1 MNNFFDLID
10 KYKFGV
16 VGAFAAGIGLFMY
29 LELTSVPEYKEIHP
43 FFEDV
48 AMENV
53 PEEQKL
59 EITKDNLEIQ
69 DQPKF
74 EAGKV
79 TNTVRDANDTR
90 ERSNDNWSA
99 SKSYSDIEKSIKDD
113 ERKMFEETG
122 GEAKRKAIREQDEE
136 RKKSQSQNKNDK
148 SSAPKSNN
156 GATSGTNNAVKGNVM
171 VEWSLSGRSPHQNNE
186 WNVRNPGY
194 TCGHGSSGRVVI
206 QIKVG
211 QDGRVVSAIP
221 DAAGSSS
228 ANPCMIEQ
236 AVKYAKLSRF
246 DYSASE
252 VSQTGK
258 IFYTFI
264 SQ

>member
-10 KYKFGV
+10 KFKFGII
-16 VGAFAAGIGLFMY
+16 GAFTAAIAIFMY
-29 LELTSVPEYKEIHP
+29 LQLTSVPEYKELKP
-43 FFEDV
+43 YFESIEIEPDIQKIELTP
-48 AMENV
+48 ENIEIV
-53 PEEQKL
+53 PQ
-59 EITKDNLEIQ
+59 
-69 DQPKF
+69 F

-79 TNTVRDANDTR
+79 TNTARDANDTR
-90 ERSNDNWSA
+90 ERSDENWSS
-99 SKSYSDIEKSIKDD
+99 SKSFSDVEQSIKD
-113 ERKMFEETG
+113 EEKKMFEETG
-122 GEAKRKAIREQDEE
+122 GEAKRKAIKEQDEE
-136 RKKSQSQNKNDK
+136 RKKNQSQSKNDK

-194 TCGHGSSGRVVI
+194 TCGHGSTGRVVVS
-206 QIKVG
+206 IKVG
-211 QDGRVVSAIP
+211 QDGKVVSAIP

-228 ANPCMIEQ
+228 VNPCMIEQ

-258 IFYTFI
+258 IYYTFI

>member
-10 KYKFGV
+10 RYKFGII
-16 VGAFAAGIGLFMY
+16 GAFTAAIAIFMY
-29 LELTSVPEYKEIHP
+29 LQLTSVPEYKELKP
-43 FFEDV
+43 YFESIEIEPILQEIELTP
-48 AMENV
+48 ENI
-53 PEEQKL
+53 
-59 EITKDNLEIQ
+59 EIAPQ
-69 DQPKF
+69 F
-74 EAGKV
+74 ESGKV

-90 ERSNDNWSA
+90 QRSDENWSS
-99 SKSYSDIEKSIKDD
+99 SKSFSDIEQSIKD
-113 ERKMFEETG
+113 EEKKMFEETG
-122 GEAKRKAIREQDEE
+122 GEAKRKAIKEQDEE
-136 RKKSQSQNKNDK
+136 RKQNQSQSKNDK

-156 GATSGTNNAVKGNVM
+156 GATSGTNNTVKGNVM

-194 TCGHGSSGRVVI
+194 TCGHSSSGRVVVT
-206 QIKVG
+206 IKVG
-211 QDGRVVSAIP
+211 QDGKVISAIP

-246 DYSASE
+246 DYSAAE

-258 IFYTFI
+258 IYYTFI

>member
-10 KYKFGV
+10 RYKFGII
-16 VGAFAAGIGLFMY
+16 GAFTAAISIFMY
-29 LELTSVPEYKEIHP
+29 LQLTSVPEYKELKP
-43 FFEDV
+43 YFESIEIEPILQEIELTP
-48 AMENV
+48 ENI
-53 PEEQKL
+53 
-59 EITKDNLEIQ
+59 EIAPQ
-69 DQPKF
+69 F
-74 EAGKV
+74 ESGKV
-79 TNTVRDANDTR
+79 TNTARDANDTR
-90 ERSNDNWSA
+90 ERSDENWSS
-99 SKSYSDIEKSIKDD
+99 SKSYSDIEQSIKD
-113 ERKMFEETG
+113 EEKKMFEETG
-122 GEAKRKAIREQDEE
+122 GEAKRKAIKEQDEE
-136 RKKSQSQNKNDK
+136 RKQNQSQSKNDK

-194 TCGHGSSGRVVI
+194 TCGHSSSGRVVVT
-206 QIKVG
+206 IKVG
-211 QDGRVVSAIP
+211 QDGKVISAIP

-246 DYSASE
+246 DYSAAE

-258 IFYTFI
+258 IYYTFI

>member
-10 KYKFGV
+10 KYKFGII
-16 VGAFAAGIGLFMY
+16 GAFTAAIALFIY
-29 LELTSVPEYKEIHP
+29 LQLTSVPEYKELKPYIESIELEQDLQKIELTP
-43 FFEDV
+43 
-48 AMENV
+48 ENIEIV
-53 PEEQKL
+53 PQFK
-59 EITKDNLEIQ
+59 
-69 DQPKF
+69 
-74 EAGKV
+74 AGKV

-90 ERSNDNWSA
+90 ERSDENWSS
-99 SKSYSDIEKSIKDD
+99 SKSFSDVEQSIKD
-113 ERKMFEETG
+113 EEKKMFEETG
-122 GEAKRKAIREQDEE
+122 GEAKRKAIKEQDEE
-136 RKKSQSQNKNDK
+136 RKKNQSQSKNDK

-156 GATSGTNNAVKGNVM
+156 GSTSGTNNAVKGNVM

-194 TCGHGSSGRVVI
+194 TCGHSSSGRVVVT
-206 QIKVG
+206 IKVG
-211 QDGRVVSAIP
+211 QDGKVISAIP
-221 DAAGSSS
+221 DAVGSSS

-258 IFYTFI
+258 IYYTFI

>member
-10 KYKFGV
+10 KFKFGII
-16 VGAFAAGIGLFMY
+16 GAFTAAIAIFMY
-29 LELTSVPEYKEIHP
+29 LQLTSVPEYKELKP
-43 FFEDV
+43 YFESIEIEPILQEIELTP
-48 AMENV
+48 ENIEIV
-53 PEEQKL
+53 PQ
-59 EITKDNLEIQ
+59 
-69 DQPKF
+69 F

-79 TNTVRDANDTR
+79 TNTARDANDTR
-90 ERSNDNWSA
+90 ERSDENWSS
-99 SKSYSDIEKSIKDD
+99 SKSFSDVEQSIKD
-113 ERKMFEETG
+113 EEKKMFEETG
-122 GEAKRKAIREQDEE
+122 GEAKRKVIKEQDEE
-136 RKKSQSQNKNDK
+136 RKKNQSQSKNDK

-171 VEWSLSGRSPHQNNE
+171 VEWTLSGRSPHQNNE

-194 TCGHGSSGRVVI
+194 TCGHSSSGRVVVI
-206 QIKVG
+206 IKVG
-211 QDGRVVSAIP
+211 QDGKVVSAIP

-228 ANPCMIEQ
+228 SNPCMIEQ

-246 DYSASE
+246 DYSPSE

-258 IFYTFI
+258 IYYTFI